1 AATGVEAI
9 TRAARYARVAFDYG
23 VDWQVFEEDDVIRIS
38 FPTSPTT
45 LAERIATE
53 VGVAAFLHYFR
64 TMGRQDV
71 VPSDVVFS
79 HAAPADT
86 RAHKAFFRGPIRW
99 GAGVPGFAFDAAY
112 AERSVLPKADRSM
125 NQFFERY
132 ADDLLEQMQR
142 GTTARAR
149 VRAIVEV
156 ELANGDPSSGQVAK
170 RLAMSERSLRRT
182 LREEGTTFREVVDEV
197 RHGRALSLLRA
208 PQMSVAQVAY
218 LLGFSDVST
227 FSRAFKRW
235 TGTSPRAF
243 RRSEVQ

>member
-1 AATGVEAI
+1 MSVANTVMLPALLNILGTLREQGLPMGELLNAAGLRPSVFDPIDFDARIPTSAVLAVYDYAARALDDPAVSIRIAEGQKPEHLSVVGFVIATAATGVEAI

-71 VPSDVVFS
+71 VPNNVVFS
-79 HAAPADT
+79 HAAPADA
-86 RAHKAFFRGPIRW
+86 RAHKAFFRGSIRW

-112 AERSVLPKADRSM
+112 AERMVLPKADRSM

-142 GTTARAR
+142 GTTA
-149 VRAIVEV
+149 
-156 ELANGDPSSGQVAK
+156 
-170 RLAMSERSLRRT
+170 
-182 LREEGTTFREVVDEV
+182 
-197 RHGRALSLLRA
+197 
-208 PQMSVAQVAY
+208 
-218 LLGFSDVST
+218 
-227 FSRAFKRW
+227 
-235 TGTSPRAF
+235 
-243 RRSEVQ
+243 